1 MIMMDMWSKVF
12 IAKSLDGYIAGP
24 NGEIDWLDPKPDEN
38 KPEDASGE
46 DMGFGAL
53 MEEVDAIV
61 MGRVTFEFVRDYDGA
76 WPYLKPLYVLSNSL
90 SEVPER
96 LQDKV
101 TLVLGSLSE
110 ALEKI
115 HQNGHLKLYV
125 DGGQV
130 IHSFM
135 KEDLIDEMFIT
146 TVPVVLGG
154 GIPLFRDLPTRL
166 EFQHVK
172 SESFFGFYVQDHYKR
187 LRK

>member
-1 MIMMDMWSKVF
+1 
-12 IAKSLDGYIAGP
+12 
-24 NGEIDWLDPKPDEN
+24 
-38 KPEDASGE
+38 
-46 DMGFGAL
+46 
-53 MEEVDAIV
+53 
-61 MGRVTFEFVRDYDGA
+61 
-76 WPYLKPLYVLSNSL
+76 LSNSL